1 MYNAFGMPIGINM
14 NHINYNNN
22 INYTNNMNFGMM
34 QMMGMGMNM
43 SMNMGVYGGMANMA
57 MDDDDD
63 WMQGFRMGVEEV
75 NNPSGDNINNTPG
88 PKINIHFSTTVGT
101 VRNLVFNHGTTIDQ
115 VLRQY
120 LNAVGRP
127 ELIGKDQDIGFLFNG
142 SKINFGN
149 KTPVE
154 AFFRNAAVP
163 KIVVNDTKGLIGA

>member
-1 MYNAFGMPIGINM
+1 MINVFGMPM

-22 INYTNNMNFGMM
+22 FNYTNNMNMGIMP
-34 QMMGMGMNM
+34 MMGMGMNM
-43 SMNMGVYGGMANMA
+43 PMNMGAYGGMENME
-57 MDDDDD
+57 MDDDD

-75 NNPSGDNINNTPG
+75 NNPSGDNINNTSG
-88 PKINIHFSTTVGT
+88 LRINIHFTTTVGT
-101 VRNLVFNHGTTIDQ
+101 ARNLVFNHGTTIDQ
-115 VLRQY
+115 VLRKY
-120 LNAVGRP
+120 LNVVGRP
-127 ELIGKDQDIGFLFNG
+127 DLIGKDKDIGFLFNG